1 MESTRED
8 EHIDHSCSGADP
20 KEPRAIAPRKG
31 AVKKARPRGCDNTRP
46 GREKWLFFFT
56 SPLRTPGRPDL
67 VAIGQDCSYGSETV
81 GRVAWWHLDRANCDF
96 EMVPRVLAA
105 GNISVRQFC
114 AIWGLCA
121 FACGPRLAM
130 RDRLRNFHRAH
141 IKEANLPAIFNQRP
155 GGK

>member
-1 MESTRED
+1 MEFQDGTQRKWNLRAKTNTSTI
-8 EHIDHSCSGADP
+8 HA
-20 KEPRAIAPRKG
+20 
-31 AVKKARPRGCDNTRP
+31 P
-46 GREKWLFFFT
+46 GRTQKNRAPSRLERARSKKRAPEDATTRGRDARTSVFFT

-130 RDRLRNFHRAH
+130 RDRLRNFHLAH
-141 IKEANLPAIFNQRP
+141 TV
-155 GGK
+155 